1 MGKTKIR
8 VGNMYACHHGE
19 YAGQLFAFIC
29 RDKKE
34 QTYNFLRMPEMITTK
49 IPQKDFDEGL
59 EKEIIKFVEKV
70 PKYVQLWVKILIKML
85 FLSKI
90 GLVTTLD
97 TVLIVVR

>member
-1 MGKTKIR
+1 MSKTKIK

-34 QTYNFLRMPEMITTK
+34 QTYNFLRMPEMITAK

-59 EKEIIKFVEKV
+59 EKENIKFVEKK
-70 PKYVQLWVKILIKML
+70 PKYVYKVIELQYKKNENTNNRR
-85 FLSKI
+85 K
-90 GLVTTLD
+90 
-97 TVLIVVR
+97 

>member
-49 IPQKDFDEGL
+49 IPQKDFDDGL

-70 PKYVQLWVKILIKML
+70 PKYVHKVIML
-85 FLSKI
+85 QYKKNEN
-90 GLVTTLD
+90 TD
-97 TVLIVVR
+97 NRRK

>member
-1 MGKTKIR
+1 MDKTKIK

-49 IPQKDFDEGL
+49 IPQKDFDDGL
-59 EKEIIKFVEKV
+59 EKEIIKFVEKI
-70 PKYVQLWVKILIKML
+70 PKYVYKVIESQYKKNENTNNRR
-85 FLSKI
+85 K
-90 GLVTTLD
+90 
-97 TVLIVVR
+97 

>member
-1 MGKTKIR
+1 MVKTKIK

-59 EKEIIKFVEKV
+59 EKEIIKFVEKI
-70 PKYVQLWVKILIKML
+70 PKYVYKVIELQYKKNENTNNRR
-85 FLSKI
+85 K
-90 GLVTTLD
+90 
-97 TVLIVVR
+97 